1 MQTVASLADNVKRER
16 RMEGWTQDELARRS
30 GVGLA
35 TVSRIEQGE
44 IEHPRVSTLRKIAA
58 ALDLE
63 IRDLY
68 EE

>member
-16 RMEGWTQDELARRS
+16 RMAGWTQDELARRS

-44 IEHPRVSTLRKIAA
+44 IEAPRVSTLRKLAA

-68 EE
+68 EA